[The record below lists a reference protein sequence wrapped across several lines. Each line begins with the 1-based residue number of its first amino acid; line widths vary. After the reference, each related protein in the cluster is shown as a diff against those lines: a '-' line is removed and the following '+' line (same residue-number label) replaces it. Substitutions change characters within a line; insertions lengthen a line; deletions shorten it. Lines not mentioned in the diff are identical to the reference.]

1 MRIATII
8 DKGLLEFKSTIIKD
22 FILAFC
28 DSQFIAKYDY
38 LEMLSDMYI
47 EFDLGIIQLIINFYC
62 LFSHFC

>member
-28 DSQFIAKYDY
+28 DSQFIAKYGY
-38 LEMLSDMYI
+38 LEMLS
-47 EFDLGIIQLIINFYC
+47 QLIEIFYYY
-62 LFSHFC
+62 